1 MAVGPSIDL
10 LRALEIFLSVAETGS
25 MTAAS
30 RLLHITQSAISQHM
44 KLLESE
50 LGTVLADRQ
59 HRPLRL
65 TPAGIALRPHAAE
78 LLLRVEQLRTEMRQ
92 IAASELPTLRI
103 AMFATL
109 ARTLVPAILDAIPE
123 RRLPVTS
130 VSLMRGMAF
139 DQVRALVNRDVDI
152 VIMSDPLYDTEGL
165 ERHELIHER
174 FILALPPGLPRGAGL
189 RDIAARLPLI
199 RYTPRTQAARAI
211 EHHLRRLRLDIPLT
225 HSFDS
230 PEDLLGMVARGRGWA
245 ITAPSHVVH
254 ALEVGSS
261 IELRPLPK
269 PGLGR
274 TLTLVARSGE
284 LGELPALLAKLCL
297 EALAAHYLPQVRA
310 LMPRLADHLTLAKA
324 GRAHPQS

>member
-1 MAVGPSIDL
+1 MAAGPNIDL

-65 TPAGIALRPHAAE
+65 TPAGIALRSHAAD
-78 LLLRVEQLRTEMRQ
+78 LLQRVEQLRMEMRQ

-103 AMFATL
+103 ALFATM
-109 ARTLVPAILDAIPE
+109 ARTLVPAVLDAISE

-152 VIMSDPLYDTEGL
+152 AITSDPLYDTEGM

-174 FILALPPGLPRGAGL
+174 FILALPPGIPRNAAL
-189 RDIAARLPLI
+189 RDIAGRLPLI
-199 RYTPRTQAARAI
+199 RYTPRTQAARTI
-211 EHHLRRLRLDIPLT
+211 EHHLRRLRLDVPVS
-225 HSFDS
+225 HNFDS
-230 PEDLLGMVARGRGWA
+230 PEDLLAMVARGGGWA
-245 ITAPSHVVH
+245 IVPPTHIVH
-254 ALEVGSS
+254 ALEPGAP
-261 IELRPLPK
+261 IELRALPK

-284 LGELPALLAKLCL
+284 LGELPALLTEVCL
-297 EALAAHYLPQVRA
+297 TALREKYLPQLRT
-310 LMPRLADHLTLAKA
+310 LMPTLTDHLTLADDA
-324 GRAHPQS
+324 RG

>member
-1 MAVGPSIDL
+1 MGRPVHMVDRERFAYTAGMAAGPSIDL

-65 TPAGIALRPHAAE
+65 TPAGIALRPHAAD
-78 LLLRVEQLRTEMRQ
+78 LLQRVEQLRIEMRQ

-103 AMFATL
+103 ALFATL
-109 ARTLVPAILDAIPE
+109 ARTLVPAIFDAIPE

-139 DQVRALVNRDVDI
+139 DQVRALANRDVDI
-152 VIMSDPLYDTEGL
+152 VITSDPLYDTEGM

-174 FILALPPGLPRGAGL
+174 FILALPPGVPRHATL
-189 RDIAARLPLI
+189 REIAARLPLI
-199 RYTPRTQAARAI
+199 GCTPRPHAA
-211 EHHLRRLRLDIPLT
+211 
-225 HSFDS
+225 
-230 PEDLLGMVARGRGWA
+230 
-245 ITAPSHVVH
+245 
-254 ALEVGSS
+254 
-261 IELRPLPK
+261 
-269 PGLGR
+269 
-274 TLTLVARSGE
+274 
-284 LGELPALLAKLCL
+284 
-297 EALAAHYLPQVRA
+297 
-310 LMPRLADHLTLAKA
+310 
-324 GRAHPQS
+324 